1 MRRYVVLA
9 LLLTSVTAHAMASLR
24 VGDKVLSIG
33 DSAARVQE
41 LLGPPAVRSYPNQQ
55 EGSLSNDQVS
65 RKEQWQYV
73 QDGKTVTVTIVNGK
87 ATDFE
92 TQAN

>member
-1 MRRYVVLA
+1 MRRYVFFA
-9 LLLTSVTAHAMASLR
+9 LLLVSVTAHAMASLR

-41 LLGPPAVRSYPNQQ
+41 LLGPPAVRNYLHKQD
-55 EGSLSNDQVS
+55 GSLANDQVS
-65 RKEQWQYV
+65 RAEQWQYV
-73 QDGKTVTVTIVNGK
+73 QDGKTVIITIVDGK

-92 TQAN
+92 TQPN